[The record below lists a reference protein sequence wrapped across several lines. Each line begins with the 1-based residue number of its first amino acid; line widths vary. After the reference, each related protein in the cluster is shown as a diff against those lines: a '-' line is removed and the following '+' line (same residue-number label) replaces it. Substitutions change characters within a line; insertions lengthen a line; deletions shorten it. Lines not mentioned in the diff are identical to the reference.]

1 MENNTD
7 ITVIEPEEIAANNNL
22 DVIKSVDWDGLGRFT
37 ETYARTLKEAYN
49 AGLEAGKNNSKS
61 VNGTV
66 SKNVNGT
73 NAGRFLAVAD
83 DKAYAV
89 YTSEEKINNQI
100 GFWNRSKAVSKEFGK
115 GQYEEA
121 VAWAMAEV
129 SRLSG
134 VPMQQ
139 IPPLPSVNYR
149 TKVK

>member
-49 AGLEAGKNNSKS
+49 AGLEAGKNNSKN

-83 DKAYAV
+83 DMFSSY
-89 YTSEEKINNQI
+89 SSI
-100 GFWNRSKAVSKEFGK
+100 GSDK
-115 GQYEEA
+115 
-121 VAWAMAEV
+121 
-129 SRLSG
+129 
-134 VPMQQ
+134 
-139 IPPLPSVNYR
+139 
-149 TKVK
+149 

>member
-49 AGLEAGKNNSKS
+49 AGLEAGKN
-61 VNGTV
+61 T
-66 SKNVNGT
+66 SKNVNG
-73 NAGRFLAVAD
+73 NVSKKANVSKAEFFCAVAD

-100 GFWNRSKAVSKEFGK
+100 GFWNRSNAVSKEFGK